1 MLNELRELNLAR
13 DKFRSAANEPDF
25 QHYKES
31 KRSSKQSPTFIVCLG
46 DSGVIEDVA
55 VGNITKD
62 NMVYKW
68 VRNNS
73 EGNSF
78 PVFNVPSL
86 YVVEDQ
92 DDKKSLEKIKKSLKE
107 AHFAVEQFRK
117 LIGRAQMPWQNNQQ
131 IENCIK
137 DIPKDL
143 KEILGAVGQES
154 RCYSIV
160 ELCNRSMQFSKESFS
175 TELERVILR
184 KVNNNDGEAAELMN
198 LLISP
203 KRESQTKLQLI
214 LELSDHA
221 LQSLGENILPATHRE
236 VQKLINSK
244 LWERYRAKTEPLDM
258 RKDAF
263 GGCFAGELGRK
274 YPGVKIDA
282 LGGEVKLRSMNH
294 ESECQ
299 YRYGM
304 INEAGFPAGQD
315 MRTIMADDLKW
326 LSGSPL
332 KGKTWKDI
340 TVCVGGGFTGIFDK
354 KKGAKFK
361 REKGVRR
368 TVLFAYPSALSE
380 TPPDIAEFFGS
391 INDNDF
397 QAEAKK
403 VIGSLSAIVQE
414 YPNSEV
420 RIFVLQKLNKGQTR
434 LMLSNRFSTAR
445 LLQAA
450 EAWQEGYQLFQDTRK
465 PYLDNDIDDK
475 WNAPSPMDILWCLN
489 TVWKRGGTYAT
500 SVPNFEMQYIFE
512 LLIGEGYLAKDI
524 VVRALNIYL
533 RNITPLVSS
542 LGLPHINDLIKEKK
556 FDVPK
561 ELQKQAYLIPSVL
574 SLLLYKKEKLDK
586 GGIMESTAFLIG
598 RILSLVDQLH
608 VNYCIVIRNKSIS
621 SQLIG
626 NSLLGLALNNPE
638 KALSFLSER
647 IKNYKTWPTT
657 YKNTSADDDVIKAIS
672 ISKNYILPEMGKISA
687 ILSKETLP
695 TKCTDADRAKML
707 LGYLAKNESLTTN

>member
-1 MLNELRELNLAR
+1 MLNELRELSLAR
-13 DKFRSAANEPDF
+13 NNFRSTANEADF
-25 QHYKES
+25 PHFKEIR
-31 KRSSKQSPTFIVCLG
+31 KSSKQSPTFMVYL
-46 DSGVIEDVA
+46 DDNGVIEDISSC
-55 VGNITKD
+55 NIAKD
-62 NMVYKW
+62 NLVYKW

-78 PVFNVPSL
+78 PVFNAPSL
-86 YVVEDQ
+86 YVIEDEN
-92 DDKKSLEKIKKSLKE
+92 DKKSLKKIKESLKE
-107 AHFAVEQFRK
+107 ANFSEEQLRK
-117 LIGRAQMPWQNNQQ
+117 LTGRAQTPWQNNQQ

-137 DIPKDL
+137 EIPKDL
-143 KEILGAVGQES
+143 KEILGFVGQES
-154 RCYSIV
+154 RCYSIIA
-160 ELCNRSMQFSKESFS
+160 LCNRSMQFSKEKFS

-184 KVNNNDGEAAELMN
+184 KVNNNDGGAAELIN

-203 KRESQTKLQLI
+203 KRENQTKFQLI

-221 LQSLGENILPATHRE
+221 LESLGDDVLPATHGE
-236 VQKLINSK
+236 VKKFINSK
-244 LWERYRAKTEPLDM
+244 LWQRFGAKNNTDDK

-263 GGCFAGELGRK
+263 GGNFAGALGKR

-294 ESECQ
+294 ESACQ

-315 MRTIMADDLKW
+315 MRTIMADNLKW
-326 LSGSPL
+326 LSGSSL

-368 TVLFAYPSALSE
+368 TVLFAYPSELSE
-380 TPPDIAEFFGS
+380 TPPDLAEFFGS
-391 INDNDF
+391 VNDNDF

-450 EAWQEGYQLFQDTRK
+450 EAWQEGFQLFQDTRK
-465 PYLDNDIDDK
+465 PYLENGVDDK
-475 WNAPSPMDILWCLN
+475 LNAPSPMDVLWCLN
-489 TVWKRGGTYAT
+489 TVWKRAGTYAA
-500 SVPNFEMQYIFE
+500 SVPNFEMKDIFE
-512 LLIGEGYLAKDI
+512 LLIGDSYLSRDI
-524 VVRALNIYL
+524 VMRALTVYL
-533 RNITPLVSS
+533 RNVTPLVSS
-542 LGLPHINDLIKEKK
+542 LGLPHIDKLIKEKN
-556 FDVPK
+556 FNVPR
-561 ELQKQAYLIPSVL
+561 ELLKQAYIIPSVL
-574 SLLLYKKEKLDK
+574 SLLLHKNKNLVK

-598 RILSLVDQLH
+598 RLLSLVDQLH

-626 NSLLGLALNNPE
+626 NSLLSLALNNPE
-638 KALSFLSER
+638 KALSFLSDR
-647 IKNYKTWPTT
+647 IKPYKTWPVT
-657 YKNTSADDDVIKAIS
+657 YKSTSADDEVVKALT
-672 ISKNYILPEMGKISA
+672 ISKNYILPELGRISGL
-687 ILSKETLP
+687 LSRKELP
-695 TKCTDADRAKML
+695 SKCTDTDRAKLL
-707 LGYLAKNESLTTN
+707 LGYLAKNESLNNL